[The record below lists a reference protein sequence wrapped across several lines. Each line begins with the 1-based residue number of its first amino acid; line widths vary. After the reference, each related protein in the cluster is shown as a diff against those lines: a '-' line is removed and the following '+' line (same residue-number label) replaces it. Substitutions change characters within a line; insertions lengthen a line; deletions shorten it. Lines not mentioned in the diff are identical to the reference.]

1 MSLQIE
7 TRPLG
12 ASHREIVLVGRL
24 HADRAAD
31 LRAVMDE
38 VLGSARGVVFDAR
51 ALESIDAVALTV
63 VVDGLKE
70 LRRRGGGIVFFG
82 LRPVVRRL
90 FDLVGLSG
98 VVTIHAERDDALR
111 AIP

>member
-1 MSLQIE
+1 VSLQIE
-7 TRPLG
+7 SRPLG

-38 VLGSARGVVFDAR
+38 ALGSARGVVFDAR
-51 ALESIDAVALTV
+51 GLESIDAVALAV
-63 VVDGLKE
+63 VVDGLK
-70 LRRRGGGIVFFG
+70 RRRQHGGEIVFFG

-90 FDLVGLSG
+90 FDLVALSG
-98 VVTIHAERDDALR
+98 VVTIHAERDDAVR
-111 AIP
+111 AMP